1 MSWAGLWGLLSDL
14 FDRVD
19 FYSFT
24 KRFTWFIAKPG
35 RIAWQEAVLGT
46 EAASQKSWKSPSE
59 GAEAETKRFENE
71 IFNNDAS
78 GSRYQI

>member
-1 MSWAGLWGLLSDL
+1 M
-14 FDRVD
+14 
-19 FYSFT
+19 
-24 KRFTWFIAKPG
+24 FIAEPG
-35 RIAWQEAVLGT
+35 RTAWQEAVLGT
-46 EAASQKSWKSPSE
+46 EAASRKSWKSPSE